1 MKEASVVIIGSGP
14 AGYTAALYA
23 ARANMNPVLFAGL
36 QPGGQLTLT
45 SEVENW
51 PGEDQGILGTELV
64 ENMRKQAER
73 FGAEIISDVITKV
86 DFSSHPYKVVSGSGN
101 EVMAEAVIIATG
113 ATAKW
118 LGVPGEERLQAKGV
132 SACATCDGFFFRGK
146 ELVVVGGGD
155 SAMEEANFL
164 TKFAT
169 KVTIIHRSESFRA
182 SRIMLE
188 RAQKNPKILFVMN
201 SAIEEILGAERVE
214 GVRLKNTVTGEVS
227 EYKTDGVFVAIG
239 HKPNTELFQGAI
251 TLDAKGYIVT
261 EGKSMRTN
269 VPGVFACGDV
279 MDPTYRQAV
288 TAAGSGCAAALDAER
303 WLASRE

>member
-1 MKEASVVIIGSGP
+1 MKEASVVVIGSGP

-23 ARANMNPVLFAGL
+23 ARANMSPVLFAGL

-51 PGEDQGILGTELV
+51 PGEDQGIMGTELV

-73 FGAEIISDVITKV
+73 FGAEIIYDVVTSV
-86 DFSSHPYKVVSGSGN
+86 DFSSRPYKLVTGN
-101 EVMAEAVIIATG
+101 GQEIFAHAVIIATG
-113 ATAKW
+113 ASAKW

-155 SAMEEANFL
+155 SAMEEATFL

-169 KVTIIHRSESFRA
+169 KVTIVHRSESFRA
-182 SRIMLE
+182 SKIMFE
-188 RAQKNPKILFVMN
+188 RAQKNPKISFVMN
-201 SAIEEILGAERVE
+201 SAIEEILGAEHVE
-214 GVRLKNTVTGEVS
+214 GVRLKNIATGEVT
-227 EYKTDGVFVAIG
+227 EYKTDGVFMAIG
-239 HKPNTELFQGAI
+239 HKPNTDLFAGMLV
-251 TLDAKGYIVT
+251 LDPKGYIVT
-261 EGKSMRTN
+261 EGKSTRTN
-269 VPGVFACGDV
+269 IPGVFACGDV
-279 MDPTYRQAV
+279 MDPTYRQAI

-303 WLASRE
+303 WLAGRE

>member
-1 MKEASVVIIGSGP
+1 MKEVSVAIVGSGP

-51 PGEDQGILGTELV
+51 PGEDQGIMGTELV

-73 FGAEIISDVITKV
+73 FGAEIISDVVTSV
-86 DFSSHPYKVVSGSGN
+86 DFSSSPYKVVSGNGQ
-101 EVMAEAVIIATG
+101 EVAAHTVIIATG
-113 ATAKW
+113 ASAKW
-118 LGVPGEERLQAKGV
+118 LGVPGEDRLQAKGV

-155 SAMEEANFL
+155 SAMEEATFL

-169 KVTIIHRSESFRA
+169 KVTIIHRSETFRA
-182 SRIMLE
+182 SKIMFE
-188 RAQKNPKILFVMN
+188 RAQKNPKISFIMN
-201 SAIEEILGAERVE
+201 TTIEEILGAERVE
-214 GVRLKNTVTGEVS
+214 GVRLKNVATGEVS
-227 EYKTDGVFVAIG
+227 EYKTDGVFMAIG
-239 HKPNTELFQGAI
+239 HKPNTDLFAGKL
-251 TLDAKGYIVT
+251 TLDQKGYIVT
-261 EGKSMRTN
+261 EGKSTRTN
-269 VPGVFACGDV
+269 IPGVFACGDV

>member
-14 AGYTAALYA
+14 GGYTAALYA
-23 ARANMNPVLFAGL
+23 ARANMSPVLFAGL

-73 FGAEIISDVITKV
+73 FGAEIISDVVTAV
-86 DFSSHPYKVVSGSGN
+86 DFSSHPYKVVTGN
-101 EVMAEAVIIATG
+101 GQEVAAETMIIATG
-113 ATAKW
+113 ASAKW
-118 LGVPGEERLQAKGV
+118 LGVPGEDRLQAKGV

-155 SAMEEANFL
+155 SAMEEATFL

-169 KVTIIHRSESFRA
+169 KVTIIHRSETFRA
-182 SRIMLE
+182 SKIMLE
-188 RAQKNPKILFVMN
+188 RAQKNPKISFIMN
-201 SAIEEILGAERVE
+201 TTIEEILGADRVE
-214 GVRLKNTVTGEVS
+214 GVRLKNVATGEVN
-227 EYKTDGVFVAIG
+227 EYKTHGVFMAIG
-239 HKPNTELFQGAI
+239 HKPNTDLFIGKL
-251 TLDAKGYIVT
+251 TLDPKGYIVT
-261 EGKSMRTN
+261 EGKSTRTN
-269 VPGVFACGDV
+269 IPGVFACGDV

-303 WLASRE
+303 FLASRE

>member
-14 AGYTAALYA
+14 AGYTAGIYA
-23 ARANMNPVLFAGL
+23 ARANMQPLLFAGL
-36 QPGGQLTLT
+36 QQGGQLTQT

-51 PGEDQGILGTELV
+51 PGEDEGILGTDLV

-73 FGAEIISDVITKV
+73 FGTTIVQDVVTTV
-86 DFSSHPYKVVSGSGN
+86 DFSSHPYRLTTGGGE
-101 EVMAEAVIIATG
+101 EVHAEAVIIATG

-118 LGVPGEERLQAKGV
+118 LGVPGEDRLQAKGV

-164 TKFAT
+164 TRFAT
-169 KVTIIHRSESFRA
+169 KVTIVHRGAEFRA
-182 SRIMLE
+182 SKIMVE
-188 RAQKNPKILFVMN
+188 RAQKNPKISFLMN
-201 SAIEEILGAERVE
+201 STIEEILGADHVE
-214 GVRLKNTVTGEVS
+214 GVRIKHAVTGEIV
-227 EYKTDGVFVAIG
+227 EHKTDGVFVAIG
-239 HKPNTELFQGAI
+239 HKPNTDLFGGAL

-261 EGKSMRTN
+261 DGKSTRTN
-269 VPGVFACGDV
+269 IPGVFACGDV

>member
-1 MKEASVVIIGSGP
+1 MKEVSVAIVGSGP

-51 PGEDQGILGTELV
+51 PGEDQGIMGTELV

-73 FGAEIISDVITKV
+73 FGAEVISDVVTSV
-86 DFSSHPYKVVSGSGN
+86 DFSSRPYRVVSGGGQ
-101 EVMAEAVIIATG
+101 EVAAHTVIIATG
-113 ATAKW
+113 ASAKW
-118 LGVPGEERLQAKGV
+118 LGVPGEDRLQAKGV

-155 SAMEEANFL
+155 SAMEEATFL

-169 KVTIIHRSESFRA
+169 KVTIIHRSETFRA
-182 SRIMLE
+182 SKIMFE
-188 RAQKNPKILFVMN
+188 RAQKNPKISFVMN
-201 SAIEEILGAERVE
+201 TTIEEILGAERVE
-214 GVRLKNTVTGEVS
+214 GVRLKNVATGEVS
-227 EYKTDGVFVAIG
+227 EYKTDGVFMAIG
-239 HKPNTELFQGAI
+239 HKPNTDLFAGKL
-251 TLDAKGYIVT
+251 TLDQKGYIVT
-261 EGKSMRTN
+261 EGKSTRTN
-269 VPGVFACGDV
+269 IPGVFACGDV

-303 WLASRE
+303 FLASHE